1 MRAVRLLVFSSALS
15 ACSLFAT
22 EGPARPPGPTKCNL
36 HDSPVIVDA
45 AVAIAAAL
53 ASTVSSLEHGG
64 TVDVLAP
71 AAVSGG
77 FALSAV
83 YGFVEVHRC
92 RDAHEQRPQWS
103 LSDTPAV
110 M

>member
-1 MRAVRLLVFSSALS
+1 MRTAVCLLAVTVLS
-15 ACSLFAT
+15 ACSMFAT

-36 HDSPVIVDA
+36 QDSPVVVDA

-53 ASTVSSLEHGG
+53 ASTVSSLERGG
-64 TVDVLAP
+64 SVDVFAP
-71 AAVSGG
+71 AAVSGV
-77 FALSAV
+77 FALSTV
-83 YGFVEVHRC
+83 YGFVQVHRC

-103 LSDTPAV
+103 LADMPAV